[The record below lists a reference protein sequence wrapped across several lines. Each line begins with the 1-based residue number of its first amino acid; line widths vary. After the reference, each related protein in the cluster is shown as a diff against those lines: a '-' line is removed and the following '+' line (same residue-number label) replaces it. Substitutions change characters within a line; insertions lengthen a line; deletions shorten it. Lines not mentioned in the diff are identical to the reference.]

1 MKKYPSIEQFRSVIR
16 EVKSIHDYKGKDEE
30 GKAIYQHTENYPI
43 LKFIGTVKLH
53 GTNAGIVKYKDRLEF
68 QSRERVLTLNQDNAG
83 FMTYM
88 VDKDL
93 NNLFSI
99 FEFNE
104 SVVIYGEWCGG
115 NIQKGVALNG
125 LPKMFVVFG
134 VKVDD
139 EWVDLPT
146 DLHLNEISIYNI
158 LQFKTFEID
167 IDFNKPEEVQN
178 TLIDLTINV
187 ENTCPVGKYFGK
199 EGIGEGIVFTCES
212 NHNLKFKS
220 KGEKHS
226 SSKVKVLNSVDTEE
240 LKSINEF
247 VDYAVTEN
255 RLNQGLQYFKENGI
269 EIESKNTG
277 QFLAWIVKDVLKE
290 ESDTL
295 VNTNLSDK
303 KIKNAIVN
311 RSRVWFLNAL

>member
-1 MKKYPSIEQFRSVIR
+1 MKKYPSIEQFRNVIR
-16 EVKSIHDYKGKDEE
+16 RVKELHDYKGKDEN
-30 GKAIYQHTENYPI
+30 GNNIYQHTENYPI
-43 LKFIGTVKLH
+43 LKFEGTVKLH
-53 GTNAGIVKYKDRLEF
+53 GTNAGIVKYKDRFEF
-68 QSRERVLTLNQDNAG
+68 QSRERVLSLNQDNAG

-88 VDKDL
+88 IDKDL
-93 NNLFSI
+93 DNLFSI

-125 LPKMFVVFG
+125 LPKMFIIFG

-146 DLHLNEISIYNI
+146 NLHLNEINIYNI
-158 LQFKTFEID
+158 LQFKTFEIE
-167 IDFNKPEEVQN
+167 IDFNKPEDIQN
-178 TLIDLTINV
+178 TIIDLTIEV
-187 ENTCPVGKYFGK
+187 ENTCPVGKFFGK
-199 EGIGEGIVFTCES
+199 EGIGEGIVFTCKS
-212 NHNLKFKS
+212 NKDLKFKS

-269 EIESKNTG
+269 EIDSKNTG
-277 QFLAWIVKDVLKE
+277 QFLAWVVKDVLKE

-295 VNTNLSDK
+295 ANTNLSDK

-311 RSRVWFLNAL
+311 RSRIWFLNAL